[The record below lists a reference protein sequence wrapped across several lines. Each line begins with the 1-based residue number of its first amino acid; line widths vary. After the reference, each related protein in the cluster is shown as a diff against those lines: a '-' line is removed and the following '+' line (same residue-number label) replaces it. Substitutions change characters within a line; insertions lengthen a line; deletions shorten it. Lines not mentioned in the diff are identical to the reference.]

1 MGMTRE
7 REGRRTRR
15 AADVNCAFLGNPNV
29 GKSTLFNAL
38 TGLDRH
44 TGNWTGKTVDT
55 AVGFM
60 RGAKKRTALWDLPG
74 IYSLGATSP
83 EEVTAR
89 DFLIQTKPDVSVFV
103 CDASNMERSLNLVL
117 QALPLSKNAV
127 VAVNLTDEAAKRGVF
142 VDIKE
147 LSRLLGVEA
156 VATSA
161 SNGTG
166 VKELK
171 EAIIRA
177 AEGNGRI
184 DREIPDDPSDPKWRE
199 AEAIAKRAVK
209 RDADPISSR
218 RLKLDRFLTGKFTG
232 TLSMLLM
239 LAVVFFI
246 TMVGAN
252 WPSELLMRG
261 LTWLK
266 AVIRGAFVSL
276 NAPDALTGALVDG
289 GLGTLFTVV
298 AVMLPPMAIF
308 FPLFTLLED
317 LGLLPRIA
325 FNLDRPFARCGG
337 CGKMALTTCM
347 GFGCNAAGVVGCRI
361 IEDGR
366 ERKLAILTNS
376 LVPCNGRFPT
386 LTALIAVFMT
396 AGCAASGLAGALLLT
411 LLVLLAILAVFAV
424 SRLLTKTLLRGRQ
437 TSFVMELPPFRK
449 PKIVRILIRSLLD
462 RTLFVLGRAAVAAFP
477 AGVIIWI
484 LANAGGS
491 TAPIVRVTGFLDPMG
506 RLMGLDGETLT
517 AFILGLPANELI
529 MPLTLMLYRGAGTM
543 AGGDLGSVLT
553 SNGWTAFTAL
563 EAIILMLF
571 HSPCMT
577 TLMTVRRETRSIK
590 WTLAAFLIPSALGVT
605 LTVALN
611 LVREA
616 ALWLTKLL

>member
-7 REGRRTRR
+7 REGAGKKRE
-15 AADVNCAFLGNPNV
+15 AEINCAFMGNPNV
-29 GKSTLFNAL
+29 GKSTLFNVL

-60 RGAKKRTALWDLPG
+60 RRTKKRVALIDLPG

-89 DFLIQTKPDVSVFV
+89 DFLLSGKADVTVFV

-117 QALPLSKNAV
+117 QALPFSKSAV
-127 VAVNLTDEAAKRGVF
+127 IAVNLTDEAAKRGVF
-142 VDIKE
+142 VDTAE
-147 LSRLLGVEA
+147 LGSLLGVEA

-161 SNGTG
+161 SRGTG
-166 VKELK
+166 IEELK
-171 EAIIRA
+171 AAMLRA
-177 AEGNGRI
+177 AEKGGT
-184 DREIPDDPSDPKWRE
+184 REKTSKEEPRPMWRE
-199 AEAIAKRAVK
+199 AEEIAKRTVK
-209 RDADPISSR
+209 RDADTVSAG
-218 RLKLDRFLTGKFTG
+218 RLKLDRFLTGKVTG
-232 TLSMLLM
+232 TLSMLVL

-252 WPSELLMRG
+252 WPSELLSQG
-261 LTWLK
+261 LNRLETL
-266 AVIRGAFVSL
+266 IRDAFVRL
-276 NAPDALTGALVDG
+276 GAPELLTGIVVDG

-298 AVMLPPMAIF
+298 SVMLPPMAIF

-361 IEDGR
+361 IENGR

-386 LTALIAVFMT
+386 LMALIAAFMT
-396 AGCAASGLAGALLLT
+396 AGGAAAGIEGALILT
-411 LLVLLAILAVFAV
+411 GFVLVAVLAVFFM
-424 SRLLTKTLLRGRQ
+424 SRLLTKTVLRGDG
-437 TSFVMELPPFRK
+437 TSFILELPPFRK
-449 PKIVRILIRSLLD
+449 PNVLRILIRSLLD
-462 RTLFVLGRAAVAAFP
+462 RTLFVLGRAATAAFP
-477 AGVIIWI
+477 AGMIIW
-484 LANAGGS
+484 LLTNPYAG
-491 TAPIVRVTGFLDPMG
+491 TAPIEYATDFLEPIG
-506 RLMGLDGETLT
+506 RLMGLDGKVLA
-517 AFILGLPANELI
+517 AFIMGLPANELI
-529 MPLTLMLYRGAGTM
+529 TPLTLMLYGGAGS
-543 AGGDLGSVLT
+543 AGGDAAKVLVA
-553 SNGWTAFTAL
+553 NGWTAFTAL

-577 TLMTVRRETRSIK
+577 TLMTVRRETGSVK
-590 WTLAAFLIPSALGVT
+590 WALAAFLIPSLLGFV
-605 LTVALN
+605 LTVLLN
-611 LVREA
+611 LSRMAVI
-616 ALWLTKLL
+616 WLIR

>member
-1 MGMTRE
+1 MGLTRE
-7 REGRRTRR
+7 REGRRRR
-15 AADVNCAFLGNPNV
+15 FGAEINCAFLGNPNV

-55 AVGFM
+55 AAGFM
-60 RGAKKRTALWDLPG
+60 RRAKKRVALYDLPG

-89 DFLIQTKPDVSVFV
+89 DFLMSGKADVVVFV

-117 QALPLSKNAV
+117 QALPYSENAV
-127 VAVNLTDEAAKRGVF
+127 VAVNLMDEAKKRGVF
-142 VDIKE
+142 VDTDE
-147 LSRLLGVEA
+147 LGRLLGVEA

-161 SNGTG
+161 SAGTG
-166 VKELK
+166 TEELK
-171 EAIIRA
+171 AAIIRA
-177 AEGNGRI
+177 AEKHAKTE
-184 DREIPDDPSDPKWRE
+184 REKPDDPARPMWRE
-199 AEAIAKRAVK
+199 AEEIAGKAVK
-209 RDADPISSR
+209 RDRDAVSAR
-218 RLKLDRFLTGKFTG
+218 RMKLDRFLTGRVTG
-232 TLSMLLM
+232 VVSMLLM

-252 WPSELLMRG
+252 WPSELLSKA
-261 LTWLK
+261 LVALK
-266 AVIRGAFVSL
+266 TAIRAAFVKLGASETF
-276 NAPDALTGALVDG
+276 TGIIVDG

-298 AVMLPPMAIF
+298 SVMLPPMAIF

-361 IEDGR
+361 IENGR

-396 AGCAASGLAGALLLT
+396 AGGAAAGIEGALILT
-411 LLVLLAILAVFAV
+411 LFVLLSVLAVFFV
-424 SRLLTKTLLRGRQ
+424 TFILSRTLLKGQ
-437 TSFVMELPPFRK
+437 QNSFVLELPPFRK
-449 PKIVRILIRSLLD
+449 PNVGRVIIRSLLD
-462 RTLFVLGRAAVAAFP
+462 RTLFVLGRAAMAAFP
-477 AGVIIWI
+477 AGIVIW
-484 LANAGGS
+484 LLMYPVNG
-491 TAPIVRVTGFLDPMG
+491 TAPIESVTGFLDPVG
-506 RLMGLDGETLT
+506 RLMGLDGKVLA
-517 AFILGLPANELI
+517 AFIMGLPANELV
-529 MPLTLMLYRGAGTM
+529 MPLTLALYNGS
-543 AGGDLGSVLT
+543 GGIASVLT
-553 SNGWTAFTAL
+553 ANGWTAFTAL

-577 TLMTVRRETRSIK
+577 TLLTIRRETGSFK
-590 WTLAAFLIPSALGVT
+590 WTLAAFLIPSALGVI
-605 LTVALN
+605 LTVLINLSRMALI
-611 LVREA
+611 
-616 ALWLTKLL
+616 WLIR